1 MDLINIRSER
11 SHWIHYRSIFLHTC
25 ELLKGQGTTQVCNT
39 AENQLHL
46 INFTNSKC
54 FWFCFVFFLP
64 KPSSYSS
71 FLIKGTVIHYRTEWK
86 WSNCSH
92 WKDFCTCWIGF
103 YWSSL
108 KQMFIYTSSEFI
120 FLGWMKI
127 ETSWSREWRK
137 SAFHGNHNWEEFDN
151 SKE

>member
-1 MDLINIRSER
+1 MKDPTGFTTDQYFCTHVNCWKDRAQPKCVTQQKTSSTWLILQIPNV
-11 SHWIHYRSIFLHTC
+11 F
-25 ELLKGQGTTQVCNT
+25 G
-39 AENQLHL
+39 
-46 INFTNSKC
+46 
-54 FWFCFVFFLP
+54 FVFFFLP

>member
-1 MDLINIRSER
+1 MKNFHRYVFNKASGVKDPTGFTADQYFCTHVNCWRYSAQPNCVTQQKTSTTWFIWQIPNV
-11 SHWIHYRSIFLHTC
+11 IFHQN
-25 ELLKGQGTTQVCNT
+25 LL
-39 AENQLHL
+39 L
-46 INFTNSKC
+46 
-54 FWFCFVFFLP
+54 FFL
-64 KPSSYSS
+64 
-71 FLIKGTVIHYRTEWK
+71 LNETVIHYRTEWK

-108 KQMFIYTSSEFI
+108 KQMFIYTSREFI

-151 SKE
+151 SSE